1 MVDLKV
7 LGTITRS
14 HGLKGAFKVNAH
26 SAGIPAL
33 EKDEPVFIQLQG
45 GPVPFFVEECS
56 FASHDKLTM
65 KIEGVDSLEDAER
78 MIGKEIFLERDRFEA
93 PEADASEELLGFEV
107 FDEEKGMIGLVSG
120 VLENPQHPILEIE
133 QNGTTIL
140 VPWVEAIV
148 KEVNLDARTV
158 HIEAPDGLI
167 DLYLNG

>member
-33 EKDEPVFIQLQG
+33 EKDEPVFILLQG

-65 KIEGVDSLEDAER
+65 KLESIDTLEDAER
-78 MIGKEIFLERDRFEA
+78 MIGKEILLERERFEA
-93 PEADASEELLGFEV
+93 PEADASDELIGCEV
-107 FDEEKGMIGLVSG
+107 FDEERGLIGRVSG

-133 QNGTTIL
+133 QSGKTIL

-148 KEVNLDARTV
+148 KEVDLETRSIF
-158 HIEAPDGLI
+158 IEAPDGLI